1 MRNNL
6 LSDGELLSSDGNLN
20 EAGYAFSLIKKYNK
34 ENIKSKVNNL
44 SVSITSAKKLNGESV
59 STNTITNEKGN
70 YKVTYKVTFSYKGN
84 NITKTFTQSVM
95 VY

>member
-1 MRNNL
+1 MWNGLTERGYHVSREQQLGVSMKKKMKKTVL
-6 LSDGELLSSDGNLN
+6 LGERD
-20 EAGYAFSLIKKYNK
+20 
-34 ENIKSKVNNL
+34 
-44 SVSITSAKKLNGESV
+44 
-59 STNTITNEKGN
+59 EKGN